1 MEIRKFI
8 IELHPDGKMTWCEYE
23 DPPYYLSASA
33 NYKAG
38 AQDAY
43 NTIISILETRKKKA
57 ADMAVNYKF
66 KGDREAWKH
75 TLLDAACTD
84 ACIKCIESSYH
95 IE

>member
-8 IELHPDGKMTWCEYE
+8 VELHPDGKMTWCEYE
-23 DPPYYLSASA
+23 EPQYSASA

-38 AQDAY
+38 VRDSY

-75 TLLDAACTD
+75 MLLDAACTD
-84 ACIKCIESSYH
+84 ACIFCIKDSYH

>member
-8 IELHPDGKMTWCEYE
+8 VELRPNGKMTWYEYE
-23 DPPYYLSASA
+23 ESQHSVSA

-57 ADMAVNYKF
+57 TDMAVNYKF
-66 KGDREAWKH
+66 RGDREGWKDA
-75 TLLDAACTD
+75 LLVAACTD
-84 ACIKCIESSYH
+84 ACIATIKASYH

>member
-8 IELHPDGKMTWCEYE
+8 VELHPDGKMSWYEYE
-23 DPPYYLSASA
+23 EPAHSVFA

-66 KGDREAWKH
+66 RGDREAWKY

-84 ACIKCIESSYH
+84 ACIATIKASYH
-95 IE
+95 IK